1 MILECLGSAVSYIS
15 KKAAV
20 NDSLDGVGLLMMF
33 CLVVLALMV
42 GVFIVAGWLVYK
54 AVQLIYRWVSSRTNQ
69 PTPASPELALV
80 GAQTVADSHTSEA
93 AVLTVPLSVALPQA
107 QTVQGP
113 TSIAVDY
120 LQPPW
125 NEEKIFRVIQAGYEP
140 DVQIDLMRLLVHTGE
155 SGSRI
160 YYGSGAQPAMAGW
173 YTSAGVEFSAWNLYL
188 PVSAEDQSA
197 RVLVKLAGMKKKLG
211 DAPVEQAFGRTKFG
225 DSRADG
231 KDLGKS
237 VRVDDLTSADVDE
250 LIEATD
256 FLIER

>member
-1 MILECLGSAVSYIS
+1 MSYIS

-42 GVFIVAGWLVYK
+42 GVFIVAGWLLYR
-54 AVQLIYRWVSSRTNQ
+54 AVQVTYRSVSSRTDE
-69 PTPASPELALV
+69 PTPASPEPALV
-80 GAQTVADSHTSEA
+80 GAQTVADSHTSEV

-113 TSIAVDY
+113 AAVVIDD

-125 NEEKIFRVIQAGYEP
+125 NEEKIFRVIQARYEP
-140 DVQIDLMRLLVHTGE
+140 DVQIDLKRLLAHAEE

-188 PVSAEDQSA
+188 PSSAEDQSA

-211 DAPVEQAFGRTKFG
+211 DAAVEEAFSRTKFG
-225 DSRADG
+225 DNKFGGTGLAN
-231 KDLGKS
+231 S
-237 VRVDDLTSADVDE
+237 VRVDDLTSADIDE
-250 LIEATD
+250 LIEATN
-256 FLIER
+256 FLIQR

>member
-1 MILECLGSAVSYIS
+1 MSYIS

-54 AVQLIYRWVSSRTNQ
+54 AVQLIYRSVSSRTDE
-69 PTPASPELALV
+69 PIPASPERALV
-80 GAQTVADSHTSEA
+80 GVQTVAASHAGEA
-93 AVLTVPLSVALPQA
+93 AVLTVPLSEALPQVHA
-107 QTVQGP
+107 AQGP
-113 TSIAVDY
+113 TSVAVDD

-125 NEEKIFRVIQAGYEP
+125 NEEKIFRVIQARYEP
-140 DVQIDLMRLLVHTGE
+140 DVQIDLMRLLAHAEE

-188 PVSAEDQSA
+188 PSSAEDQSA

-211 DAPVEQAFGRTKFG
+211 DAAVEEAFSGTKFG
-225 DSRADG
+225 DSKSGGTDSG
-231 KDLGKS
+231 NS
-237 VRVDDLTSADVDE
+237 VRVDDLTSADIDE
-250 LIEATD
+250 LIEATN
-256 FLIER
+256 FLIQR

>member
-1 MILECLGSAVSYIS
+1 
-15 KKAAV
+15 
-20 NDSLDGVGLLMMF
+20 
-33 CLVVLALMV
+33 
-42 GVFIVAGWLVYK
+42 
-54 AVQLIYRWVSSRTNQ
+54 
-69 PTPASPELALV
+69 
-80 GAQTVADSHTSEA
+80 
-93 AVLTVPLSVALPQA
+93 
-107 QTVQGP
+107 
-113 TSIAVDY
+113 
-120 LQPPW
+120 
-125 NEEKIFRVIQAGYEP
+125 
-140 DVQIDLMRLLVHTGE
+140 
-155 SGSRI
+155 
-160 YYGSGAQPAMAGW
+160 MAGW